1 MQKTP
6 SVLSAIRNGGSELTI
21 LAPNN
26 HAFEQLGQI
35 KIQELNDD
43 DRVRED
49 LIKLHIVPSATIST
63 EDVRADRVHEK
74 QSLDEKRMLYF
85 QVAHSSENTQVL
97 TVEGGGVNATAV
109 QADIGATN
117 GVVHVLDKVLG
128 ECSDG

>member
-21 LAPNN
+21 MAPNN
-26 HAFEQLGQI
+26 HAFEKLGQT
-35 KIQELNDD
+35 KINELLNDD
-43 DRVRED
+43 QAREE
-49 LIKLHIVPSATIST
+49 LIRLHVVSGQTIST
-63 EDVRADRVHEK
+63 EDVRADRVHER
-74 QSLDEKRMLYF
+74 QSMDDKRMLYF
-85 QVAHSSENTQVL
+85 QVAYDNNGQQVL

-128 ECSDG
+128 ECRAV